1 MMEFISGAVP
11 FIMHIDAHLSTLAQD
26 YGAWTY
32 GILFLIIFAETG
44 LVVTPFLPGDS
55 LLFALGAL
63 AAGGGLSHETLFLSL
78 ALAATL
84 GNITNYALGGIIG
97 PRVFKWRWVP
107 FLKEEYLERTKL
119 FYEMHGAKAV
129 ILARFMP
136 LFRTFVP
143 FVAGI
148 GAMNYPR
155 FLIYSVVGCLA
166 WIGSL
171 LYGGYFFG
179 NIPAV
184 KNNFGLVVI
193 GIIVVSFIP
202 AVVEFFRNRRL
213 SSRR

>member
-1 MMEFISGAVP
+1 MEFITSLVP
-11 FIMHIDAHLSTLAQD
+11 FVMHIDQHLSMLAQN
-26 YGAWTY
+26 YGTWTY

-63 AAGGGLSHETLFLSL
+63 AAGGALSHETLFVSL
-78 ALAATL
+78 AVAATL
-84 GNITNYALGGIIG
+84 GNITNYALGGIVG
-97 PRVFKWRWVP
+97 PKVFKWHWVP

-148 GAMNYPR
+148 GAMNYPK
-155 FLIYSVVGCLA
+155 FIIYSIVGCLA
-166 WIGSL
+166 WISLL

-184 KNNFGLVVI
+184 KSNFGLVVI
-193 GIIVVSFIP
+193 GIIIVSFIP
-202 AVVEFFRNRRL
+202 AVVEFLRGRRIP
-213 SSRR
+213 RGA

>member
-11 FIMHIDAHLSTLAQD
+11 FIMHIDAHLTTLAQD

-63 AAGGGLSHETLFLSL
+63 AAGGALSHETLFVTL
-78 ALAATL
+78 AVAATL

-97 PRVFKWRWVP
+97 PKVFKWRWVP
-107 FLKEEYLERTKL
+107 FLQEDHLERTKL

-148 GAMNYPR
+148 GAMNYPK
-155 FLIYSVVGCLA
+155 FLIYSVVGCVA

-193 GIIVVSFIP
+193 GIVAVSLIP

-213 SSRR
+213 APHA

>member
-1 MMEFISGAVP
+1 MMEFIAGIVP
-11 FIMHIDAHLSTLAQD
+11 FVLHIDAHLNTLAQD

-44 LVVTPFLPGDS
+44 LVVMPFLPGDS

-63 AAGGGLSHETLFLSL
+63 SAGGALSHETLFFSL
-78 ALAATL
+78 AAAATL
-84 GNITNYALGGIIG
+84 GNVANYALGGIIG
-97 PRVFKWRWVP
+97 PRVFKWHWVP

-129 ILARFMP
+129 IIARFMP

-148 GAMNYPR
+148 GEMNYPK
-155 FLIYSVVGCLA
+155 FLIYSVAGCVA

-171 LYGGYFFG
+171 LYAGYFFG

-193 GIIVVSFIP
+193 GIIVVSLIP
-202 AVVEFFRNRRL
+202 AAVEFFRNRRL
-213 SSRR
+213 VRPS

>member
-1 MMEFISGAVP
+1 MEFISGAVP
-11 FIMHIDAHLSTLAQD
+11 FIMHIDAHLGALAQD

-32 GILFLIIFAETG
+32 AILFLIIFAETG

-63 AAGGGLSHETLFLSL
+63 AAGGALSHETLFFSL
-78 ALAATL
+78 VAAATL

-97 PRVFKWRWVP
+97 PKVFKWRWVP
-107 FLKEEYLERTKL
+107 FLKEEYLDRTKL

-148 GAMNYPR
+148 GAMNYPK

-179 NIPAV
+179 NIPVV
-184 KNNFGLVVI
+184 KNNFGLVVV
-193 GIIVVSFIP
+193 GIIVISFIP
-202 AVVEFFRNRRL
+202 AAVEFFRNRRL
-213 SSRR
+213 PKRA

>member
-1 MMEFISGAVP
+1 MMEFVSGLVP
-11 FIMHIDAHLSTLAQD
+11 FILHIDTHLNALALD

-32 GILFLIIFAETG
+32 VILFLIIFAETG
-44 LVVTPFLPGDS
+44 LVITPFLPGDS

-63 AAGGGLSHETLFLSL
+63 AAGGALSHEMLFFSL
-78 ALAATL
+78 VVAAIL
-84 GNITNYALGGIIG
+84 GNVTNYALGGLMG
-97 PRVFKWRWVP
+97 PKVFKWRWTP
-107 FLKEEYLERTKL
+107 FLKEEHLERTKL
-119 FYEMHGAKAV
+119 FYELYGAKAV

-148 GAMNYPR
+148 GAMNYPK
-155 FLIYSVVGCLA
+155 FVIYSVIGCLA

-179 NIPAV
+179 NIPVV

-193 GIIVVSFIP
+193 GIVVVSLLP
-202 AVVEFFRNRRL
+202 AVVEFIRSRRL
-213 SSRR
+213 TPRA